1 MIACVSPADY
11 NLEETLST
19 LRYADRARRI
29 KNKPIVNQDPLAA
42 EIAKLK
48 QQNQELRLELL
59 AKTGRE
65 GCPEQHKHLEDSI
78 ANLVTKNRV
87 LTEELNNALSAST
100 NLFERALMAE
110 VARDRMKM
118 KLCELQADYGQS
130 MDSLC
135 QIFKEENCPVPFL
148 EQLKNLRDLQL
159 KIQELQVHNIHFSFA
174 VSTQNLN
181 FGLLT

>member
-1 MIACVSPADY
+1 
-11 NLEETLST
+11 
-19 LRYADRARRI
+19 
-29 KNKPIVNQDPLAA
+29 
-42 EIAKLK
+42 
-48 QQNQELRLELL
+48 
-59 AKTGRE
+59 
-65 GCPEQHKHLEDSI
+65 
-78 ANLVTKNRV
+78 V

-135 QIFKEENCPVPFL
+135 QIFKEENYPVPFL

-159 KIQELQVHNIHFSFA
+159 KIQELQAEQRRSNDEILNNELSSAISHKLAEPQHNEDYLYENLPKTHLVIDECHQSYTLQQA
-174 VSTQNLN
+174 ERTKELQELNTKLALKEELASKLMAGMNHVSSICTDYENSMKDLQ
-181 FGLLT
+181 